1 MKPALALLALL
12 AALLLT
18 PLAALIAA
26 DKDGVVTSGSGASQ
40 TDRHYSVRVDGVAAM
55 VHPSALGCFCQIEL
69 SRPVAVEIECD
80 EEIKTIDIRPRSR
93 NIPAKHS
100 GRIVRMML
108 NAPAKLS
115 IEINGNIGTPL
126 FLFADR
132 PDSPVSPKAPGVR
145 YFKAGRTYDAG
156 HITLTNNQS
165 VYIERGAV
173 VEGWI
178 SAENASNV
186 KILGHGILD
195 ATKYGCATSFTR
207 CRNLEINGITTV
219 KGSKGWVNK
228 IFLCDQVAVTNY
240 KVIAWGQFSDGI
252 DLLGC
257 RNVTV
262 SDVFIRNE
270 DDSIVLK
277 TEKFG
282 FKGNVE
288 NIVVQNCVIWHGAA
302 GNALEIGY
310 ETMGDYIRNVLY
322 KNIDIIRSDT
332 HDPKNNRAALSIH
345 SAGNATISNIRYENI
360 RIEAALEYLINFKL
374 VSVKKWGSGGGTV
387 SDIVL
392 KDIFLTGGPD
402 APSIIQGL
410 PSSRL
415 RRISI
420 ENLNYKGE
428 RIGNNA
434 AAVRKNFVIE
444 NAEVSWR

>member
-1 MKPALALLALL
+1 MASL

-18 PLAALIAA
+18 PLAAPIAA
-26 DKDGVVTSGSGASQ
+26 EKDGVVMSGSVASQ
-40 TDRHYSVRVDGVAAM
+40 TDRHYSVRVDGVAAI
-55 VHPSALGCFCQIEL
+55 VHTSALGFFCQIEL
-69 SRPVAVEIECD
+69 PRPLAVEIECD
-80 EEIKTIDIRPRSR
+80 EDIKTLDVRPRSR
-93 NIPAKHS
+93 TISANHT
-100 GRIVRMML
+100 GRIIRMTL

-115 IEINGNIGTPL
+115 IEINGDIGHPL

-132 PDSPVSPKAPGVR
+132 PDSAVSPKTPGVR
-145 YFKAGRTYDAG
+145 YFKAGQVYDAG
-156 HITLTNNQS
+156 HITLTDNQI

-173 VEGWI
+173 VNGWI
-178 SAENASNV
+178 SAENAANI

-195 ATKYGCATSFTR
+195 ATKYGSATTFTR

-228 IFLCDQVAVTNY
+228 IFLCEQVAITNY

-257 RNVTV
+257 RDVTV
-262 SDVFIRNE
+262 DDVFIRNE
-270 DDSIVLK
+270 DDGIVLK

-288 NIVVQNCVIWHGAA
+288 NIIVRNSVIWHGTA

-310 ETMGDYIRNVLY
+310 ETTGDYIRNVLF
-322 KNIDIIRSDT
+322 KNIDIIRADT
-332 HDPKNNRAALSIH
+332 QEHKNNRAALSIH
-345 SAGNATISNIRYENI
+345 PAGNATISNIRYENI
-360 RIEAALEYLINFKL
+360 RIEAALENLINFKL

-392 KDIFLTGGPD
+392 KDISLTGGPD
-402 APSIIQGL
+402 APSVIQGL
-410 PSSRL
+410 PSSKL
-415 RRISI
+415 KRITI

-428 RIGNNA
+428 RIGNKA
-434 AAVRKNFVIE
+434 AAAKKNFVIE
-444 NAEVSWR
+444 NAEVDWR